1 MRNLKLTIEYNG
13 TNFYGWQSQPDKP
26 TIQKT
31 IEAALEKILNHKV
44 SLIGAGR
51 TDGGVHALGQIANFT
66 TTNFILPSKLLK
78 GLNSLLPMD
87 IVVKSIQEVDK
98 NFHSQYHAKSRVYEY
113 HVWNHPIHSVFFHS
127 FCWHIRKKLPLDPMK
142 EAVKFIL
149 GKHNF
154 ASFQAAGCDRNPV
167 REVLQCSFKINNPR
181 IIFSIEADGFL
192 RHMVR
197 NIMGTFFDVGKG
209 KLKVSDFKQILEEK
223 DRTKAGITAPAK
235 GLSLKEIKY

>member
-1 MRNLKLTIEYNG
+1 MRNLKLNIEYNG

-51 TDGGVHALGQIANFT
+51 TDGGVHALSQIANFT
-66 TTNFILPSKLLK
+66 TTNSILPSKLLK
-78 GLNSLLPMD
+78 GLNSLLSMD
-87 IVVKSIQEVDK
+87 IAVKSIQEVDK

-113 HVWNHPIHSVFFHS
+113 HIWNYPIHSVFFHS
-127 FCWHIRKKLPLDPMK
+127 FCWHIRKKLALDPMK
-142 EAVKFIL
+142 EAVEFIL
-149 GKHNF
+149 GEHNF
-154 ASFQAAGCDRNPV
+154 ASFQAAGCDRHPI
-167 REVLQCSFKINNPR
+167 RKILQCSFKTNNPR
-181 IIFSIEADGFL
+181 IVFSIEANGFL

-197 NIMGTFFDVGKG
+197 NIMGTLVDVGKG

-235 GLSLKEIKY
+235 GLILKEIKY